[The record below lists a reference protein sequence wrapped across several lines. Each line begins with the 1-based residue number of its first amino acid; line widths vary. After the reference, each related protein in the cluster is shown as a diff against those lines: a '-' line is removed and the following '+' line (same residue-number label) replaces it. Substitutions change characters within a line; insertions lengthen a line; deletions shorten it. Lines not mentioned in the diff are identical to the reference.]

1 MTSPG
6 YTVAQAATMLGRSPR
21 WVRKLIDQGRLDVIP
36 DTKPLRV
43 TEASVLA
50 ERSRSKVE
58 KPREDTDTFTMTEE
72 RLAQIIEQAVASA
85 IERTVPL
92 MIESRE
98 RVDAR
103 QVEDLEN
110 ELHRVRAEL
119 SQAQAQLGQQNSP
132 DEGISAIN
140 ADSKKRRRWWRNS

>member
-36 DTKPLRV
+36 DMKPLRV

-50 ERSRSKVE
+50 ERSRSKSE
-58 KPREDTDTFTMTEE
+58 KPRDDVDTFTMTEE
-72 RLAQIIEQAVASA
+72 RLAQIIDQAVASA
-85 IERTVPL
+85 IERTLPR
-92 MIESRE
+92 MIEARE
-98 RVDAR
+98 SIEAR
-103 QVEDLEN
+103 QAAELEL

-119 SQAQAQLGQQNSP
+119 TQVQAQLEQQNSP
-132 DEGISAIN
+132 GEEISVVVG
-140 ADSKKRRRWWRNS
+140 DSKKRRRWWRK